1 MRGNGY
7 ALALVSMGLNNNQ
20 EAITWLEAAFAEGSL
35 WSLGFGSDPI
45 LQRFDGDPRFI
56 RLVAKIGATA
66 MYEQENGFARPIPE
80 VFLDGALVGKNP
92 QVV

>member
-1 MRGNGY
+1 
-7 ALALVSMGLNNNQ
+7 
-20 EAITWLEAAFAEGSL
+20 
-35 WSLGFGSDPI
+35 
-45 LQRFDGDPRFI
+45 
-56 RLVAKIGATA
+56 LVAKIGATA